1 MITEII
7 DLLQISDFYG
17 ESETIDIAKGKYA
30 YPNSLTQA
38 INLLKRIWY
47 GR

>member
-1 MITEII
+1 MIKEII
-7 DLLQISDFYG
+7 DILQMSDFYG

-30 YPNSLTQA
+30 YPNSLTEA
-38 INLLKRIWY
+38 LNLLKRTWH